1 MRQQGKE
8 RDVTFPRK
16 RRAGFTL
23 TEMLMAAGILG
34 IGLTMVAS
42 IFPVAVDQSRRSRDQ
57 TMAALCARS
66 VMARVRADRNAITNW
81 LRDRADA
88 SPIDLSYFAGGL
100 FDVPGKRHVVYRP
113 SVFLYTSPTKPTS
126 RTYDG
131 VNTWDAG
138 NYVARIFYTRSRSPL
153 SASAADGP
161 YRLTIVVCRS
171 IGKLPSTSATSEL
184 WVNATNP
191 KPGPG
196 TYVLENSGG
205 RAWGHL
211 IDYVTIDTTGGTPK
225 ITGYPAVGW
234 TSGGYFISPTT
245 TGLLRVS
252 DAVAVYHTMLG
263 E

>member
-1 MRQQGKE
+1 MA
-8 RDVTFPRK
+8 FPRK
-16 RRAGFTL
+16 RRAAFTL

-66 VMARVRADRNAITNW
+66 AMARVRADRNAINDW
-81 LRDRADA
+81 LRGQHPN
-88 SPIDLSYFAGGL
+88 SLLDLTSTGL
-100 FDVPGKRHVVYRP
+100 FPGTHVVYKP
-113 SVFLYTSPTKPTS
+113 SAFLYTNLVKTVA

-138 NYVARIFYTRSRSPL
+138 NYVARIFAARSRSPL
-153 SASAADGP
+153 SASPTDGP
-161 YRLTIVVCRS
+161 YRLAIVVCRS
-171 IGKLPSTSATSEL
+171 IGNPPKSFQSDMWAT
-184 WVNATNP
+184 ATNP

-196 TYVLENSGG
+196 TYVLERSGG
-205 RAWGHL
+205 CAWGHL
-211 IDYVTIDTTGGTPK
+211 IDYVTIDTATGYK
-225 ITGYPAVGW
+225 TGYPAVGW
-234 TSGGYFISPTT
+234 TSRGSIISQNSQDPNPNI
-245 TGLLRVS
+245 RCVP

>member
-1 MRQQGKE
+1 
-8 RDVTFPRK
+8 VAFPRK
-16 RRAGFTL
+16 RRAAFTL

-66 VMARVRADRNAITNW
+66 AMARVRADRNAIINW
-81 LRDRADA
+81 LRDKTD
-88 SPIDLSYFAGGL
+88 SGYTIIDLNYLASGY
-100 FDVPGKRHVVYRP
+100 FDVPGRLHVVYRP

-126 RTYDG
+126 RTYEG
-131 VNTWDAG
+131 GNTWDAG
-138 NYVARIFYTRSRSPL
+138 NYVARIFATRTL
-153 SASAADGP
+153 SSMSATAATDGP
-161 YRLTIVVCRS
+161 YRLAIVVCRS
-171 IGKLPSTSATSEL
+171 IGKLPSTSVTSDQWAT
-184 WVNATNP
+184 AANP

-196 TYVLENSGG
+196 TYVFEYSGG

-211 IDYVTIDTTGGTPK
+211 IDYVTIDK
-225 ITGYPAVGW
+225 TGYPAVGV
-234 TSGGYFISPTT
+234 TSGGYLIPPTT
-245 TGLLRVS
+245 TTIRRVP